1 MQNQRYSRLVALND
15 TSLHMA
21 LDTLSISRSV
31 ASLPPR
37 KRPTKSPDVF
47 SPFNY
52 PPPSSTIEIEQPSL
66 FLTPLSKEVVTALF
80 NAARS
85 EHSSLPPRAKHKL
98 LRRENGAIN
107 QAAPEAPKIDPLS
120 APPRKLLAR
129 RVSHPL
135 LKSYG
140 SNTTS
145 TSTFRTARSR
155 LGLKRRPSE
164 LSSSLRDLAHQLQSV
179 DNLRAKRSR
188 LLGGQEKPQDIPDVP
203 GAEPRFVELVTQEML
218 EKSPNVQW
226 DDIAGLDFAKTCV
239 KEAVI
244 WPMQRPD
251 IFVGLR
257 GPPKGLLLFG
267 PPGTGKTMI
276 GKAIASQSKAKFF
289 NISASSLMSK
299 WIGDAEKTVRA
310 LFLTARAMQPSVVFV
325 DEIDSILTSRNE
337 NEHESSRRLKT
348 EFLVQMDG
356 AGTSREDRVLV
367 VGATNRPQELD
378 EAARR
383 RLVKRL
389 YIPLPDMSARKSL
402 VRRLLE
408 KQQGNDVREDEIEQV
423 AKITDGY
430 SGSDL
435 YALCAEASLGPV
447 RELGDKIGSVEASS
461 VRAIRISDF
470 EYASRVV
477 RASVGKHELSGYVN
491 WNKTYGS
498 FSAGENGKNGPGMES
513 VNDMYI

>member
-1 MQNQRYSRLVALND
+1 MGND
-15 TSLHMA
+15 APT
-21 LDTLSISRSV
+21 TPFRS
-31 ASLPPR
+31 
-37 KRPTKSPDVF
+37 
-47 SPFNY
+47 
-52 PPPSSTIEIEQPSL
+52 
-66 FLTPLSKEVVTALF
+66 
-80 NAARS
+80 
-85 EHSSLPPRAKHKL
+85 
-98 LRRENGAIN
+98 
-107 QAAPEAPKIDPLS
+107 
-120 APPRKLLAR
+120 
-129 RVSHPL
+129 
-135 LKSYG
+135 
-140 SNTTS
+140 
-145 TSTFRTARSR
+145 ARSR
-155 LGLKRRPSE
+155 LAVKRRQSE
-164 LSSSLRDLAHQLQSV
+164 ISSSLRDLAHTLQSV
-179 DNLRAKRSR
+179 ENMRGKRPR
-188 LLGGQEKPQDIPDVP
+188 LGANADGTKDIPEVP
-203 GAEPRFVELVTQEML
+203 GAEPRFVEIVTQEML
-218 EKSPNVQW
+218 ENSPNVQW
-226 DDIAGLDFAKTCV
+226 DDIAGLEFAKSCV

-244 WPMQRPD
+244 WPMLRPD

-310 LFLTARAMQPSVVFV
+310 LFLTAKAMQPSVVFV
-325 DEIDSILTSRNE
+325 DEIDSILTSRSE
-337 NEHESSRRLKT
+337 SEHESSRRLKT

-356 AGTSREDRVLV
+356 AGTNRDDRVLV

-389 YIPLPDMSARKSL
+389 YIPLPDASARKSL

-408 KQQGNDVREDEIEQV
+408 KQQGDDVKEDEIEHIS
-423 AKITDGY
+423 KMTDGY

-447 RELGDKIGSVEASS
+447 RELGDNIGSVDASN
-461 VRAIRISDF
+461 VRPIRQADF
-470 EYASRVV
+470 EKASRVV
-477 RASVGKHELSGYVN
+477 RASVGKNELKGYVQ

-498 FSAGENGKNGPGMES
+498 FSGDGENGRNLGGGES